1 MKSVLLKK
9 SKTQQRRLVEKKLIE
24 IALRIAKKGE
34 GCLFILGMPEYETLI
49 EQKITGINIFDQV
62 KLVEG
67 LAKIDGACIITE
79 KGILIAYGALIKNT
93 KAFANYGTRHAA
105 AYTSSKKGV
114 SILASE
120 EERKVKIFKNGKL
133 VMQLDALE
141 KGIENRAAD
150 AVGLLEAVGFGALG
164 TIGTTLFVPAV
175 GISLL
180 PGILVF
186 GGSYYAL
193 KSLLKMIKR

>member
-1 MKSVLLKK
+1 MKKNRNLRK
-9 SKTQQRRLVEKKLIE
+9 QVEKKLIE

-34 GCLFILGMPEYETLI
+34 GCLFVLGMPEYETLV
-49 EQKITGINIFDQV
+49 EQKITGTNIFEQI
-62 KLVEG
+62 KLVES
-67 LAKIDGACIITE
+67 LAKIDGACIVTE

-93 KAFANYGTRHAA
+93 RPFANYGTRHAA
-105 AYTSSKKGV
+105 AYTSSRYGV

-133 VMQLDALE
+133 IMQLDALE

-150 AVGLLEAVGFGALG
+150 AVGILEAIGFGALG
-164 TIGTTLFVPAV
+164 TIGTTLFVPAI

-193 KSLLKMIKR
+193 KSLLQMRKK

>member
-1 MKSVLLKK
+1 MNTAILKQ
-9 SKTQQRRLVEKKLIE
+9 KTIQQRKLAEKKLIE

-34 GCLFILGMPEYETLI
+34 GCLFVLGMPEYETLV
-49 EQKITGINIFDQV
+49 EQKITGISIFDNV

-67 LAKIDGACIITE
+67 LAKIDGACIVTE
-79 KGILIAYGALIKNT
+79 KGILIAYGSLIKNT

-105 AYTSSKKGV
+105 AYTASKKGIA
-114 SILASE
+114 ILASE
-120 EERKVKIFKNGKL
+120 EERKVKLFKNGKL

-141 KGIENRAAD
+141 KDIENKAAD
-150 AVGLLEAVGFGALG
+150 AAGILEAVGFGTLG
-164 TIGTTLFVPAV
+164 AIGTTFLVPAI

-193 KSLLKMIKR
+193 KSLLKIRKK

>member
-1 MKSVLLKK
+1 MKKENK
-9 SKTQQRRLVEKKLIE
+9 SRKLVEKKLIE

-34 GCLFILGMPEYETLI
+34 GCLFVIGMPEYETLI
-49 EQKITGINIFDQV
+49 KQKITGINIFDET
-62 KLVEG
+62 KLIEG
-67 LAKIDGACIITE
+67 LAKIDGACIVTE

-105 AYTSSKKGV
+105 AYTASKFGI

-133 VMQLDALE
+133 VIQLDALE
-141 KGIENRAAD
+141 KGIEGRAAE
-150 AVGLLEAVGFGALG
+150 AVSLLEAIGFGTLG
-164 TIGTTLFVPAV
+164 AIGTTLLVPAI
-175 GISLL
+175 GITLL

-193 KSLLKMIKR
+193 KSLLKFHRR

>member
-1 MKSVLLKK
+1 MNPVLLKK
-9 SKTQQRRLVEKKLIE
+9 RTTQQRKLVEKKLIE

-34 GCLFILGMPEYETLI
+34 GCLFVLGMPEYETLI
-49 EQKITGINIFDQV
+49 EQKITGISIFDNV
-62 KLVEG
+62 KLVES
-67 LAKIDGACIITE
+67 LAKIDGACIITG
-79 KGILIAYGALIKNT
+79 KGILIAYGSLIKNT

-105 AYTSSKKGV
+105 AYTSSKKGIA
-114 SILASE
+114 ILASE

-141 KGIENRAAD
+141 KDIENRTAE
-150 AVGLLEAVGFGALG
+150 AVGILEAVGFGTLG
-164 TIGTTLFVPAV
+164 AIGTTFLVPAI

-193 KSLLKMIKR
+193 KSLLKMRKK